1 MKVNVYMAIM
11 SHLSDV
17 QHFIDDSTKS
27 GDMARQRI
35 NLAKMILTKY
45 EDDITQYVD
54 TNELDELWNVCQDK
68 FGKPKC

>member
-11 SHLSDV
+11 SHLSDA

-35 NLAKMILTKY
+35 NLVKMILSEY
-45 EDDITQYVD
+45 QDDITQYVD
-54 TNELDELWNVCQDK
+54 TNELDELWKVCQDK
-68 FGKPKC
+68 FGKSKC

>member
-35 NLAKMILTKY
+35 NLAKMILSEY
-45 EDDITQYVD
+45 QDDITQYVD

>member
-1 MKVNVYMAIM
+1 MAIM
-11 SHLSDV
+11 SHLSDA

-27 GDMARQRI
+27 GDMARQHI

>member
-1 MKVNVYMAIM
+1 MKVNVCIAIM
-11 SHLSDV
+11 SHLSDA

-35 NLAKMILTKY
+35 NLVKMILSEY
-45 EDDITQYVD
+45 QDDITQYVD
-54 TNELDELWNVCQDK
+54 TNELDELWKVCQDK

>member
-1 MKVNVYMAIM
+1 M
-11 SHLSDV
+11 SHLSDA
-17 QHFIDDSTKS
+17 QHFIDDSTES

-35 NLAKMILTKY
+35 NLAKMILSEY
-45 EDDITQYVD
+45 QDDITQYVD